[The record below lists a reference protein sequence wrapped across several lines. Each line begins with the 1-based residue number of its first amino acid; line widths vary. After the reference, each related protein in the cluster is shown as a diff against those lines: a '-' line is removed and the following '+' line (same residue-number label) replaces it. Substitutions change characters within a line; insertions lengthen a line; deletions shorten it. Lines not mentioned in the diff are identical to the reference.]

1 METENSGPG
10 GDAVKAGETK
20 IEKGRVH
27 GVPVCPPSLAGS

>member
-20 IEKGRVH
+20 IGRERLTGGH
-27 GVPVCPPSLAGS
+27 LPPC